1 MPSIRDLTPR
11 IDPEKEVL
19 VKLQTW
25 VPQSH
30 KRTILAAIGDDG
42 VFTFVIATT
51 FKRLAEYVNTHNL
64 TAGSPAD
71 FKRFVEFVRNGTD
84 TRPDRPADVVNDTGT
99 ATRLQH
105 QNASASSSP
114 SSVGK
119 SSPGRSGKQG
129 VKTKGR

>member
-11 IDPEKEVL
+11 IDPEKDVL

-25 VPQSH
+25 VPQSY

-71 FKRFVEFVRNGTD
+71 FKRFVEFVRNGAD
-84 TRPDRPADVVNDTGT
+84 PRPDRIADVVNDTGT
-99 ATRLQH
+99 TTRLQH
-105 QNASASSSP
+105 KDAAVASSP

-119 SSPGRSGKQG
+119 GGQGRSGKQ
-129 VKTKGR
+129 TIKGKK